1 MSVGKLTRYGIDYQ
15 NVVANGTATAN
26 ITPGRTIENIQLK
39 LGGTSL
45 TKAMLSEI
53 KVKANGKVII
63 EGSGTQLNALNAYR
77 GQSIDAAYLDL
88 SFAERAAEQSE
99 SDRIFG
105 AFDTSGVGTI
115 TSEVT
120 IAGATAPTL
129 RHIVHE
135 SALQRNAN
143 GVPVGAAAVLSKV
156 LRYPWNTSSG
166 GKLAIA
172 VPFGPSIG
180 AIIKRMHI
188 FHGGNMTGAEVKQD
202 GLVVHE
208 SLRADNEYE
217 QKRWGRVPQTNCYTL
232 DFILEGNINRALNTR
247 DAKTLEWY
255 FTFSAADS
263 GVVLVEYL
271 DTLGNL

>member
-1 MSVGKLTRYGIDYQ
+1 MSIGKLTRYGIDYQ
-15 NVVANGTATAN
+15 NVVTNGTATAN

-53 KVKANGKVII
+53 RVKANGKVIV

-77 GQSIDAAYLDL
+77 GQTIDNAYLDITF
-88 SFAERAAEQSE
+88 SERVGEVSAV
-99 SDRIFG
+99 DRNFG
-105 AFDTSGVGTI
+105 AFDTTGVGTI
-115 TSEVT
+115 TTEVT
-120 IAGATAPTL
+120 ISGATAPTL
-129 RHIVHE
+129 RNIVHE
-135 SALQRNAN
+135 SALQRDAS
-143 GVPVGAAAVLSKV
+143 GSPVAVAGVLSKV

-166 GKLAIA
+166 GKLGIA

-180 AIIKRMHI
+180 AIIKRMHV

-202 GLVVHE
+202 GLIVHE
-208 SLRADNEYE
+208 SLKADNEYE
-217 QKRWGRVPQTNCYTL
+217 QKRWGRVPQANCYTL

-255 FTFSAADS
+255 FNFSAADS

-271 DTLGNL
+271 DALGNL